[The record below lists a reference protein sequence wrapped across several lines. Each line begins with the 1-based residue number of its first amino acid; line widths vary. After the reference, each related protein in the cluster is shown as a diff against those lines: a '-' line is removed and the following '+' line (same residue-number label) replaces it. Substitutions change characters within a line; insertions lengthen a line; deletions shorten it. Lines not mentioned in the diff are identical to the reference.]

1 MQVMD
6 ALENRIAYLRGL
18 ADGLDVGTQT
28 SEGKMLAEMIEIL
41 DEMHAEIHVLH
52 RRIEETEDYV
62 EAIDEDLEDI
72 ELLLYEDEDE
82 LYETV
87 GDCAEDDI
95 DLDLD
100 ASDAMYTYDP
110 QDEDEFE
117 TSYEF
122 TCPSCQEGIMLHEGK
137 DAEGYLHYVIEPYPQ
152 AKGYEPINPT

>member
-1 MQVMD
+1 MD

-28 SEGKMLAEMIEIL
+28 AEGKMLAEMIEIL

-52 RRIEETEDYV
+52 SRIEETEDYV

-72 ELLLYEDEDE
+72 ELYLFEDEDE

-87 GDCAEDDI
+87 GDCTDD
-95 DLDLD
+95 DMDLD
-100 ASDAMYTYDP
+100 ASDTMYTLDP
-110 QDEDEFE
+110 TDEDQFE

-122 TCPSCQEGIMLHEGK
+122 TCPTCQTGIMLHEGK
-137 DAEGYLHYVIEPYPQ
+137 DEEGYLHYVIEPFTP
-152 AKGYEPINPT
+152 KEGFEPINPT